1 MNVLFVASECFPFI
15 KTGGLADVAFALPKA
30 LRKIGIDA
38 RVILP
43 KYGSISPYFKSKM
56 HHIESFEV
64 PVGWRKMY
72 CGLEYL
78 EHDDIPFYFIDNEY
92 YFYRDSIPYGYYD
105 EAERFGYFSRAV
117 LEAIHHM
124 WNFSPTYYPL

>member
-1 MNVLFVASECFPFI
+1 MNVLFVASECFPFV

-43 KYGSISPYFKSKM
+43 KYASISPYFKSKM
-56 HHIESFEV
+56 QHIDNFEI
-64 PVGWRKMY
+64 PVGWRQRY

-78 EHDDIPFYFIDNEY
+78 EHDGVPFYFIDNEY
-92 YFYRDSIPYGYYD
+92 YFCRRHTLS
-105 EAERFGYFSRAV
+105 SK
-117 LEAIHHM
+117 
-124 WNFSPTYYPL
+124 